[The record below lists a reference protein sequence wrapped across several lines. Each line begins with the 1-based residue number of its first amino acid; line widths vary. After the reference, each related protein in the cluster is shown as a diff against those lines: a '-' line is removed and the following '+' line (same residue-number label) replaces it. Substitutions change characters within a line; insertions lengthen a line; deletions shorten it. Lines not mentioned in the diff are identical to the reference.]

1 MLVSKNPYVVAAR
14 QNLAPKSPHLA
25 LKTGEKSSQNLRL
38 NSLIS
43 IVEKYGNKLLFGFLS
58 QNTNK
63 MLLPLQGVAFSA
75 NRKKIITDRKEREQ
89 LAVFGASC
97 SLFLW
102 FRLTDLPYFMNG

>member
-1 MLVSKNPYVVAAR
+1 MLVSKNPYVVEAR
-14 QNLAPKSPHLA
+14 QNLTSKNPHLA
-25 LKTGEKSSQNLRL
+25 LKIGEKSTRNLRL
-38 NSLIS
+38 KSLIF
-43 IVEKYGNKLLFGFLS
+43 IVEKYGKKLLFGFLS

-97 SLFLW
+97 SLFCGL
-102 FRLTDLPYFMNG
+102 D

>member
-1 MLVSKNPYVVAAR
+1 MLVSKNPYVVEAR
-14 QNLAPKSPHLA
+14 QNLTSKNPHLA
-25 LKTGEKSSQNLRL
+25 LKTGEKFTQTYRL
-38 NSLIS
+38 KSLIF

-97 SLFLW
+97 SLFCGL
-102 FRLTDLPYFMNG
+102 D